1 MIGEGILM
9 KKISVNKNDAGNRLD
24 KFINKCFPNIPYS
37 LLYKYIRK
45 KRIKVNGK
53 KEEISYRLKENDVLE
68 LYINDELLEK
78 SNKSSDFKAA
88 SEDIEIL
95 YEDDNIMIINKKAGL
110 IVHPDDD
117 IKVDCLVNRIKNYLF
132 KKGEFNPE
140 NENSFAPALVNRI
153 DRNTSGIVIAAKNA
167 ESLRILNLK
176 MKERELHKKYICIL
190 CGTLKKDSEILKAF
204 LDKNSSENKVYISDK
219 MKNKNYKTILTK
231 YSVIDKSKK
240 FTLAEIEL
248 LTGRTHQ
255 IRAHMA
261 YLGHPL
267 LGDGKYGVNR
277 INREMGYKYQ
287 ALCAYKLKFDFKDK
301 DNILG
306 YLDGKEFGVNMDKI
320 WFVSDFYKRL
330 VNIF

>member
-1 MIGEGILM
+1 M

-204 LDKNSSENKVYISDK
+204 LDKNSSENKVYISNK

-261 YLGHPL
+261 YLGYPL

-301 DNILG
+301 DNLLG

>member
-1 MIGEGILM
+1 M

-45 KRIKVNGK
+45 KRIKVKGK
-53 KEEISYRLKENDVLE
+53 KEEISYRLKENDILE

>member
-1 MIGEGILM
+1 MIGECILM

-53 KEEISYRLKENDVLE
+53 KEDISYRLKENDILE

-78 SNKSSDFKAA
+78 PNKSSDFKAA
-88 SEDIEIL
+88 SEDIEII

-117 IKVDCLVNRIKNYLF
+117 VKVDCLINRIKNYLF
-132 KKGEFNPE
+132 KKGEFDPE

-153 DRNTSGIVIAAKNA
+153 DRNTSGMVIAAKNA

-190 CGTLKKDSEILKAF
+190 CGTLKKDSEVLKAF

-261 YLGHPL
+261 YHGYPL
-267 LGDGKYGVNR
+267 LGDGKYGTNK

-301 DNILG
+301 NNLLG
-306 YLDGKEFGVNMDKI
+306 YLDGKEFRIEMGKI

>member
-1 MIGEGILM
+1 M

-53 KEEISYRLKENDVLE
+53 KEEISYRLKENDILE

-261 YLGHPL
+261 YLGYPL

-301 DNILG
+301 DNLLG

>member
-1 MIGEGILM
+1 M

-53 KEEISYRLKENDVLE
+53 KEEISYRLKENDILE

-117 IKVDCLVNRIKNYLF
+117 IKVDCLVNRIKSYLF

>member
-1 MIGEGILM
+1 M

-190 CGTLKKDSEILKAF
+190 CGTLKKDTEILKAF
-204 LDKNSSENKVYISDK
+204 LDKNSSENKVYISNK

-261 YLGHPL
+261 YLGYPL
-267 LGDGKYGVNR
+267 LGDGKYGVNK

-306 YLDGKEFGVNMDKI
+306 YLDGKEFGVNRDKI
-320 WFVSDFYKRL
+320 WFVNDFYKRL

>member
-1 MIGEGILM
+1 M
-9 KKISVNKNDAGNRLD
+9 KKIIINKNDAENRLD

-53 KEEISYRLKENDVLE
+53 KEDIAYRLRENDILE

-78 SNKSSDFKAA
+78 PNKTSDFKSA
-88 SEDIEIL
+88 SKDIEIL
-95 YEDDNIMIINKKAGL
+95 YEDHNIMIVNKQAGL
-110 IVHPDDD
+110 VVHPDND
-117 IKVDCLVNRIKNYLF
+117 IKVDCLINRIKNYLF
-132 KKGEFNPE
+132 EKGEFNPDD
-140 NENSFAPALVNRI
+140 ENSFAPSLVNRI

-190 CGTLKKDSEILKAF
+190 CGSLKKDSETLKAF
-204 LDKNSSENKVYISDK
+204 LDKNSSENKVYISGKRKTQD
-219 MKNKNYKTILTK
+219 YKTILTK
-231 YSVIDKSKK
+231 YTVIDKSKK
-240 FTLAEIEL
+240 FTLAEIDL

-261 YLGHPL
+261 YTGYPL
-267 LGDGKYGVNR
+267 LGDGKYGINKM
-277 INREMGYKYQ
+277 NREVGYKYQ
-287 ALCAYKLKFDFKDK
+287 ALCAYKLKFDFVDK

-306 YLDGKEFGVNMDKI
+306 YLDKKEFQIEMDKI
-320 WFVSDFYKRL
+320 WFVEDFYKRL
-330 VNIF
+330 VGSS

>member
-1 MIGEGILM
+1 M

-204 LDKNSSENKVYISDK
+204 LDKNSSENKVYISNK

-261 YLGHPL
+261 YLGYPL
-267 LGDGKYGVNR
+267 LGDGKYGVNK

-301 DNILG
+301 DNLLG

>member
-1 MIGEGILM
+1 M

-53 KEEISYRLKENDVLE
+53 KEEISYRLKENDILE

-190 CGTLKKDSEILKAF
+190 CGTLKKDTEISKAF
-204 LDKNSSENKVYISDK
+204 LDKNSSENKVYISNK

-261 YLGHPL
+261 YLGYPL

-320 WFVSDFYKRL
+320 WFVNDFYKRL

>member
-1 MIGEGILM
+1 M

-190 CGTLKKDSEILKAF
+190 CGTLKKDTEILKAF
-204 LDKNSSENKVYISDK
+204 LDKNSSENKVYISNK

-261 YLGHPL
+261 YLGYPL
-267 LGDGKYGVNR
+267 LGDGKYGVNK

-320 WFVSDFYKRL
+320 WFVNDFYKRL

>member
-1 MIGEGILM
+1 M

-53 KEEISYRLKENDVLE
+53 KEEISYRLKENDILE

-117 IKVDCLVNRIKNYLF
+117 IKVDCLVNRIKSYLF

-301 DNILG
+301 DNLLG

>member
-1 MIGEGILM
+1 M

-53 KEEISYRLKENDVLE
+53 KEEISYRLKENDILE

-117 IKVDCLVNRIKNYLF
+117 IKVDCLVNRIKSYLF

-190 CGTLKKDSEILKAF
+190 CGILKKDTEILKAF
-204 LDKNSSENKVYISDK
+204 LDKNSSENKVYISNK

-261 YLGHPL
+261 YLGYPL
-267 LGDGKYGVNR
+267 LGDG
-277 INREMGYKYQ
+277 
-287 ALCAYKLKFDFKDK
+287 
-301 DNILG
+301 
-306 YLDGKEFGVNMDKI
+306 
-320 WFVSDFYKRL
+320 
-330 VNIF
+330 

>member
-1 MIGEGILM
+1 M

-53 KEEISYRLKENDVLE
+53 KEEISYRLKENDILE

-117 IKVDCLVNRIKNYLF
+117 IKVDCLVNRMKNYLF

-140 NENSFAPALVNRI
+140 NENSFTPALVNRI

-204 LDKNSSENKVYISDK
+204 LDKNSSENKVYISNK

-261 YLGHPL
+261 YLGYPL

-301 DNILG
+301 DNLLG

>member
-1 MIGEGILM
+1 M

-53 KEEISYRLKENDVLE
+53 KEEISYRLKENDILE

-190 CGTLKKDSEILKAF
+190 CGTLKKDTEILKAF
-204 LDKNSSENKVYISDK
+204 LDKNSSENKVYISNK

-261 YLGHPL
+261 YLGYPL

>member
-1 MIGEGILM
+1 M

-53 KEEISYRLKENDVLE
+53 KEEISYRLKENDILE

-190 CGTLKKDSEILKAF
+190 CGTLKKDTEILKAF
-204 LDKNSSENKVYISDK
+204 LDKNSSENKVYISNK

-261 YLGHPL
+261 YLGYPL
-267 LGDGKYGVNR
+267 LGDGKYGVNK

-301 DNILG
+301 DNLLG

>member
-1 MIGEGILM
+1 M

-53 KEEISYRLKENDVLE
+53 KEEISYRLKENDILE

-190 CGTLKKDSEILKAF
+190 CGTLKKDTEILKAF
-204 LDKNSSENKVYISDK
+204 LDKNSSENKVYISNK

-261 YLGHPL
+261 YLGYPL
-267 LGDGKYGVNR
+267 LGDGKYGVNK

-301 DNILG
+301 DNLLG

-320 WFVSDFYKRL
+320 WFVNDFYKRL

>member
-1 MIGEGILM
+1 M

-53 KEEISYRLKENDVLE
+53 KEEISYRLKENDILE

-204 LDKNSSENKVYISDK
+204 LDKNSSENKVYISNK

-261 YLGHPL
+261 YLGYPL

-301 DNILG
+301 DNLLG

>member
-1 MIGEGILM
+1 M

-117 IKVDCLVNRIKNYLF
+117 IKVDCLVNRIKSYLF

-190 CGTLKKDSEILKAF
+190 CGTLKKDTEILKAF

-261 YLGHPL
+261 YLGYPL
-267 LGDGKYGVNR
+267 LGDGKYGVNK

-301 DNILG
+301 DNLLG

-320 WFVSDFYKRL
+320 WFVNDFYKRL

>member
-1 MIGEGILM
+1 M

-117 IKVDCLVNRIKNYLF
+117 IKVDCLVNRIKSYLF

-140 NENSFAPALVNRI
+140 NENSFTPALVNRI

-261 YLGHPL
+261 YLGYPL

-301 DNILG
+301 DNLLG

>member
-1 MIGEGILM
+1 M

-117 IKVDCLVNRIKNYLF
+117 IKVDCLVNRIKSYLF

-240 FTLAEIEL
+240 FTLTEIEL

-261 YLGHPL
+261 YLGYPL
-267 LGDGKYGVNR
+267 LGDGKYGVNK

-301 DNILG
+301 DNLLG

>member
-1 MIGEGILM
+1 M

>member
-1 MIGEGILM
+1 MIGECILM
-9 KKISVNKNDAGNRLD
+9 KKISVNKNDEGNRLD

-53 KEEISYRLKENDVLE
+53 KENISYRLKEGDVLE

-88 SEDIEIL
+88 SEDIEII
-95 YEDDNIMIINKKAGL
+95 YEDDNIIIINKKAGL
-110 IVHPDDD
+110 IVHPDNDV
-117 IKVDCLVNRIKNYLF
+117 KVDCLINRIKNYLF
-132 KKGEFNPE
+132 KKGEFDPE
-140 NENSFAPALVNRI
+140 NENSFSPALVNRI

-190 CGTLKKDSEILKAF
+190 CGTLKKNSEILKAF

-219 MKNKNYKTILTK
+219 MKSKNYKTILTK

-261 YLGHPL
+261 YCGYPL
-267 LGDGKYGVNR
+267 LGDGKYGVNK

-287 ALCAYKLKFDFKDK
+287 ALCAYKLKFDFRDK
-301 DNILG
+301 NNLLG
-306 YLDGKEFGVNMDKI
+306 YLDGKEFRVEMDKI

>member
-1 MIGEGILM
+1 M

-53 KEEISYRLKENDVLE
+53 KEEISYRLKENDILE

>member
-1 MIGEGILM
+1 M

-53 KEEISYRLKENDVLE
+53 KEEISYRLKENDILE

-117 IKVDCLVNRIKNYLF
+117 IKVDCLVNRIKSYLF

-190 CGTLKKDSEILKAF
+190 CGTLKKDTEILKAF

-261 YLGHPL
+261 YLGYPL

>member
-1 MIGEGILM
+1 MIGECILM

-53 KEEISYRLKENDVLE
+53 KESISYRLKEDDILE

-78 SNKSSDFKAA
+78 SNNSSDFKAA
-88 SEDIEIL
+88 SEDIDIL

-132 KKGEFNPE
+132 KKGEFDPE

-190 CGTLKKDSEILKAF
+190 CGVLKKDSEILKAF

-240 FTLAEIEL
+240 FTLTEIEL

-261 YLGHPL
+261 YHGYPL
-267 LGDGKYGVNR
+267 LGDGKYGVNK

-301 DNILG
+301 DNLLG
-306 YLDGKEFGVNMDKI
+306 YLDGKEFRVDMDKI

-330 VNIF
+330 ANIF

>member
-1 MIGEGILM
+1 M

-53 KEEISYRLKENDVLE
+53 KEEISYRLKENDILE

-190 CGTLKKDSEILKAF
+190 CGTLKKDTEILKAF

-231 YSVIDKSKK
+231 YLVIDKSKK

-301 DNILG
+301 DNLLG

-320 WFVSDFYKRL
+320 WFVNDFYKRL

>member
-1 MIGEGILM
+1 M

-117 IKVDCLVNRIKNYLF
+117 IKVDCLVNRIKSYLF

-261 YLGHPL
+261 YLGYPL
-267 LGDGKYGVNR
+267 LGDGKYGVNK

-301 DNILG
+301 DNLLG

>member
-1 MIGEGILM
+1 M

-53 KEEISYRLKENDVLE
+53 KEEISYRLKENDILE

-117 IKVDCLVNRIKNYLF
+117 IKVDCLVNRIKSYLF

-261 YLGHPL
+261 YLGYPL
-267 LGDGKYGVNR
+267 LGDGKYGVNK

-301 DNILG
+301 DNLLG

>member
-1 MIGEGILM
+1 M
-9 KKISVNKNDAGNRLD
+9 KKFSVPKNDAGNRLD

-117 IKVDCLVNRIKNYLF
+117 IKVDCLVNRIKSYLF

-204 LDKNSSENKVYISDK
+204 LDKNSSENKVYISNK

-261 YLGHPL
+261 YLGYPL
-267 LGDGKYGVNR
+267 LGDGKYGVNK

-301 DNILG
+301 DNLLG

>member
-1 MIGEGILM
+1 M

-190 CGTLKKDSEILKAF
+190 CGTLKKDTEILKAF
-204 LDKNSSENKVYISDK
+204 LDKNSSENKVYISNK

-261 YLGHPL
+261 YLGYPL
-267 LGDGKYGVNR
+267 LGDGKYGVNK

-301 DNILG
+301 DNLLG

>member
-1 MIGEGILM
+1 MIGECILM
-9 KKISVNKNDAGNRLD
+9 KKISVNKNDEGNRLD

-53 KEEISYRLKENDVLE
+53 KENISYRLKEGDVLE

-88 SEDIEIL
+88 SEDIEII
-95 YEDDNIMIINKKAGL
+95 YEDDNIIIINKKAGL
-110 IVHPDDD
+110 IVHPDNDV
-117 IKVDCLVNRIKNYLF
+117 KVDCLINRIKNYLF
-132 KKGEFNPE
+132 KKGEFDPE
-140 NENSFAPALVNRI
+140 NENSFSPALVNRI

-176 MKERELHKKYICIL
+176 MKERELHKKYICVL
-190 CGTLKKDSEILKAF
+190 CGALKKDSEILKAF

-231 YSVIDKSKK
+231 YSIIDKSKK

-261 YLGHPL
+261 YCGYPL
-267 LGDGKYGVNR
+267 LGDGKYGVNK

-287 ALCAYKLKFDFKDK
+287 ALCAYKLKFDFRDK
-301 DNILG
+301 NNLLG
-306 YLDGKEFGVNMDKI
+306 YLDGKEFRVEMDKI

>member
-1 MIGEGILM
+1 M

-190 CGTLKKDSEILKAF
+190 CGTLKKDTEISKAF
-204 LDKNSSENKVYISDK
+204 LDKNSSENKVYISNK

-261 YLGHPL
+261 YLGYPL
-267 LGDGKYGVNR
+267 LGDGKYGVNK

-287 ALCAYKLKFDFKDK
+287 ALCAYKLKFYFKDK

-320 WFVSDFYKRL
+320 WFVNDFYKRL

>member
-1 MIGEGILM
+1 M

-53 KEEISYRLKENDVLE
+53 KEEISYRLKENDILE

-190 CGTLKKDSEILKAF
+190 CGTLKKDTEILKAF

-261 YLGHPL
+261 YLGYPL
-267 LGDGKYGVNR
+267 LGDGKYGVNK

-301 DNILG
+301 DNLLG

-320 WFVSDFYKRL
+320 WFVNDFYKRL

>member
-1 MIGEGILM
+1 M

-267 LGDGKYGVNR
+267 LGDGKYGVNK

-301 DNILG
+301 DNLLG

>member
-1 MIGEGILM
+1 M

-53 KEEISYRLKENDVLE
+53 KEEISYRLKENDILE

-190 CGTLKKDSEILKAF
+190 CGTLKKDSEISKAF

-231 YSVIDKSKK
+231 YLVIDKSKK

-301 DNILG
+301 DNLLG

-320 WFVSDFYKRL
+320 WFVNDFYKRL

>member
-1 MIGEGILM
+1 M

-53 KEEISYRLKENDVLE
+53 KEEISYRLKENDILE

-117 IKVDCLVNRIKNYLF
+117 IKVDCLVNRIKSYLF

-190 CGTLKKDSEILKAF
+190 CGTLKKDTEILKAF
-204 LDKNSSENKVYISDK
+204 LDKNSSENKVYISNK

-261 YLGHPL
+261 YLGYPL
-267 LGDGKYGVNR
+267 LGDGKYGVNK

-301 DNILG
+301 DNLLG

-320 WFVSDFYKRL
+320 WFVNDFYKRL

>member
-117 IKVDCLVNRIKNYLF
+117 IKVDCLVNRIKSYLF

-267 LGDGKYGVNR
+267 LGDGKYGVNK

-301 DNILG
+301 DNLLG

>member
-1 MIGEGILM
+1 M

-117 IKVDCLVNRIKNYLF
+117 IKVDCLVNRIKSYLF

-140 NENSFAPALVNRI
+140 NENSFTPALVNRI

>member
-1 MIGEGILM
+1 MGECTLM
-9 KKISVNKNDAGNRLD
+9 KRISVNCNDAGNRLD

-53 KEEISYRLKENDVLE
+53 KENISYRLKENDILE

-88 SEDIEIL
+88 SEDIDVI
-95 YEDDNIMIINKKAGL
+95 YEDENIMIINKKAGL

-117 IKVDCLVNRIKNYLF
+117 VKVDCLINRIKNYLF

-140 NENSFAPALVNRI
+140 NENSFSPALVNRI
-153 DRNTSGIVIAAKNA
+153 DRNTSGMVIAAKNA

-176 MKERELHKKYICIL
+176 MKERELHKKYICVL
-190 CGTLKKDSEILKAF
+190 CGNLKTDSEILKAF
-204 LDKNSSENKVYISDK
+204 LDKNSSENKVYISDR

-231 YSVIDKSKK
+231 YSAIDKSKK

-261 YLGHPL
+261 YHGYPL
-267 LGDGKYGVNR
+267 LGDGKYGINK

-301 DNILG
+301 NNLLG
-306 YLDGKEFGVNMDKI
+306 YLDGKEFEIEMSKI

-330 VNIF
+330 VNIC